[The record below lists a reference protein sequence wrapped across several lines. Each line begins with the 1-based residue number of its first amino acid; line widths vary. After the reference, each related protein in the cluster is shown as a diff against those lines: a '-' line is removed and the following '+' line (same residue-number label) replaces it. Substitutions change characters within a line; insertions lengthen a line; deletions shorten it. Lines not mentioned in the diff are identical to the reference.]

1 MVLLIIDKETEDW
14 KIITR
19 EEKAELPEEEQ
30 EKVLYLDG
38 KEKKKLDFAQ
48 GQREKDNDVVV
59 IVSGK
64 EGSGKSSLAGNEMR
78 YISKDK
84 FDPKKHLIGSDYED
98 GIKKIE
104 EAPYKGF
111 LMFDEGNVF
120 FLSTDVMKRESRD
133 LHKIFSIFR
142 QKNLF
147 VIIVL
152 PSFFR
157 LNSYFALD
165 RSAFLCRTYI
175 KNGERSHFAY
185 YGTRKKAQLY
195 YKGRE
200 GYNDNAVSPTFRGR
214 FTKCYLLETKEYKN
228 FKLDTLQKSIK
239 IAKVVKKKTP
249 TEVKRDVLQEMI
261 RNNPDK
267 TSIELSKTLGISS
280 SYIRALRLKEKS
292 DKKDTK

>member
-1 MVLLIIDKETEDW
+1 MVLLIIDKETNDW

-104 EAPYKGF
+104 EAPHKGF

-175 KNGERSHFAY
+175 KNGERSYFAY

-214 FTKCYLLETKEYKN
+214 FTKCYPLETKEYKD